1 MSSTMSKGSMNRY
14 TVYVP
19 YPAVRVVR
27 GVEAEDAEA
36 AIDNVG
42 DLQFESL
49 CSMCAEH
56 YGMFNDGDWENA
68 VAEEDHDRRNG
79 FYNG

>member
-27 GVEAEDAEA
+27 GVEADAVEV
-36 AIDNVG
+36 AIDNAG

-49 CSMCAEH
+49 CSTCAEH
-56 YGMFNDGDWENA
+56 YVMSSDGHWENA
-68 VAEEDHDRRNG
+68 VAELEDG
-79 FYNG
+79 SLA